1 MNIEFEWDARKA
13 RANRNALGG
22 FDSFM
27 HGARRKPNGNT
38 MKKTSRQPRRA
49 TRTDDVRPEYQFDY
63 SRSRSNRFAATL
75 GPQTVAVV
83 LEPDV
88 ARVFDSSRSVNT
100 LLRSV
105 IAAVPSAD
113 HGPRASRRK
122 AG

>member
-1 MNIEFEWDARKA
+1 
-13 RANRNALGG
+13 
-22 FDSFM
+22 
-27 HGARRKPNGNT
+27 
-38 MKKTSRQPRRA
+38 MKKTSRQPRKTA
-49 TRTDDVRPEYQFDY
+49 RTDDLRPEYQFDY
-63 SRSRSNRFAATL
+63 SRSRGNRFASKL

-88 ARVFDSSRSVNT
+88 AQVFGSSRSVNK

-113 HGPRASRRK
+113 QVHRGGRRK